1 MLSRRTSLLFL
12 LSLVL
17 VALAGAC
24 GGGDGRGAT
33 ASPKPSD
40 TSSSVVAPAGGA
52 AKGPIVSVKG
62 MAFDPAK
69 LRVKAGETVT
79 WRFDDRAVAHN
90 VVGDG
95 FKSALKRSGTFS
107 HTFAEPG
114 SYPYRCTVH
123 PGMKGSV
130 VVS

>member
-1 MLSRRTSLLFL
+1 MFPRRIHLLFL
-12 LSLVL
+12 FAFVTA
-17 VALAGAC
+17 ALAGAC
-24 GGGDGRGAT
+24 GGDGGGAS
-33 ASPKPSD
+33 ASPEPSD
-40 TSSSVVAPAGGA
+40 TSSSVVKPAGGA
-52 AKGPIVSVKG
+52 AKGPVVSVKG

-69 LRVKAGETVT
+69 LQVKAGETVT

-114 SYPYRCTVH
+114 SYSYRCTVH

>member
-1 MLSRRTSLLFL
+1 MLSRRTSVLFL
-12 LSLVL
+12 LALVL
-17 VALAGAC
+17 VAFAGSC
-24 GGGDGRGAT
+24 GGDGGGAS
-33 ASPKPSD
+33 ASPEPSD
-40 TSSSVVAPAGGA
+40 TSSSVVEPAGGA
-52 AKGPIVSVKG
+52 AKGTVVSVKG

-69 LRVKAGETVT
+69 LRVRAGETVT